1 MFEEMVLA
9 QDRLASADEAVGAL
23 AGVVSSL
30 QTADAGEVAAV
41 MGRLT
46 TLVGRLDGLRVE
58 VARHARERDLYRAM
72 GAPNLAAW
80 LRSDARLADDAW
92 KVSRLAAM
100 APVLPRIS
108 GLLSD
113 GRVSLAQAATAGWQ
127 ISNLPDCPQQPP
139 TLSDPASPADDGSED
154 AAGAW
159 AGLWKAGDVQAAA
172 DELFARFLPDL
183 DGPRLRHLGA
193 HLREAADASG
203 YAGDERSDFDR
214 RSLRVSRSL
223 NGAGEITGRLHA
235 EAAEQVIAALQ
246 ELGVRTGPDDTRTK
260 AQRWADTLV
269 YLANLRSAPAWPP
282 GAGPPGPGPPG
293 AGPPGAGPCD
303 DPARC
308 GADPA
313 AGPDD
318 DEPCH
323 GDGHEHAAGNGDPA
337 QPRSGYGRQPAAREP
352 GDGRVP
358 AALPAGLRRPR
369 VIVTVPLST
378 LLGEPLS
385 PGAVIGTATP
395 VSGEAARRIACDAEV
410 IRLVTTPAGQP
421 GRSPEPSDAYARPA
435 AADSLGATG
444 QLLDR
449 LGEAIAKLPAPL
461 GGPSAALDI
470 GRKSHG
476 WTPRQRDALYVAYG
490 GTCGFPGGCSA
501 PIEVIHHIQHWADG
515 GRTSVENGWPACQFH
530 HWLVHEGGW
539 RLARCRDGSVTSIPP
554 PPGWRP
560 GTVYRSGKP
569 VPEAAGHAP
578 PTRPPRHPAA

>member
-1 MFEEMVLA
+1 MSELMFEEMVLTR
-9 QDRLASADEAVGAL
+9 DRLASADEAVGAL
-23 AGVVSSL
+23 ADVIGSL
-30 QTADAGEVAAV
+30 QSAGAGEVAAV

-58 VARHARERDLYRAM
+58 VARHARDRGLYRAM

-100 APVLPRIS
+100 AAVLPRIS
-108 GLLSD
+108 GLLGD
-113 GRVSLAQAATAGWQ
+113 GRVSLAQAAAAGWQ

-139 TLSDPASPADDGSED
+139 TLSDPADPAEEGSED

-183 DGPRLRHLGA
+183 DAPRLRQLGA

-203 YAGDERSDFDR
+203 YAGDERTDFDR

-269 YLANLRSAPAWPP
+269 YLANLRSAPA
-282 GAGPPGPGPPG
+282 
-293 AGPPGAGPCD
+293 
-303 DPARC
+303 
-308 GADPA
+308 
-313 AGPDD
+313 GPDAGQPDDGQPD

-323 GDGHEHAAGNGDPA
+323 GDGHDHGHQQPDSDDDRGGGD
-337 QPRSGYGRQPAAREP
+337 GDAARP
-352 GDGRVP
+352 GGGRGP

-395 VSGEAARRIACDAEV
+395 VSGQAARRIACDAEV

-421 GRSPEPSDAYARPA
+421 GRSPQPGDASARPA
-435 AADSLGATG
+435 AADALDATGRLLARLGA
-444 QLLDR
+444 
-449 LGEAIAKLPAPL
+449 AIAKLPAPL
-461 GGPSAALDI
+461 GAPSAALDI

-476 WTPRQRDALYVAYG
+476 WTPRQRDALHVAYG

-539 RLARCRDGSVTSIPP
+539 RLARCRDGTLTSIPP

-569 VPEAAGHAP
+569 VPETAGHP
-578 PTRPPRHPAA
+578 PPARPPHHPAA